1 MSMKE
6 ALLAEWDQEMAG
18 TRRAL
23 ASIPDGK
30 FDWAPHAKSMKLGRL
45 GEHVATMGMW
55 ATQICTS
62 DVFDFATSAR
72 PPLPTTTAEILATH
86 DQWSAQGRAALVALD
101 ESKLTG
107 HWALKNGEH
116 VVFSRPRA
124 DVLRSFVMNH
134 MIHHRAQLTVYLRLL
149 DVKVP
154 GLYGPTA
161 DDR

>member
-18 TRRAL
+18 TRKTLER
-23 ASIPDGK
+23 IPDGQH
-30 FDWAPHAKSMKLGRL
+30 DWAPHAKSMKLGKL
-45 GEHVATMGMW
+45 GAHVAGIGLW
-55 ATQICTS
+55 AQRACEG
-62 DVFDFATSAR
+62 DFFDFATAVR
-72 PPLPTTTAEILATH
+72 PAAPTTTAEIVAMH
-86 DQWSAQGRAALVALD
+86 DDAVAKGRAAIVALD

-107 HWALKNGEH
+107 HWALKSGEH
-116 VVFSRPRA
+116 VIFSRPRA

-161 DDR
+161 DDA